1 MSLYLVSLQ
10 TEKLIHLLEKQRAP
24 VSVSCYSHVS
34 AVLTTCRLE
43 PARAGRSYAFCVQ
56 RVTVRSAE
64 DERKDRSCV
73 CQRHWITLSPCSP
86 TVVRGSCLVRSPE
99 EIV

>member
-34 AVLTTCRLE
+34 AVLFSL
-43 PARAGRSYAFCVQ
+43 PVG
-56 RVTVRSAE
+56 
-64 DERKDRSCV
+64 
-73 CQRHWITLSPCSP
+73 
-86 TVVRGSCLVRSPE
+86 
-99 EIV
+99 